1 MDNTLKVASLNVC
14 KGLFSKE
21 VLFLNM
27 MQQEELDIIGVCET
41 EVTDFGE
48 QKPFTLSG
56 FRTYWPLKRSD
67 NNLKRMLCFVK
78 EAIEVIERKDLMS
91 SAISTIWLEHKPE
104 EGHKILVC
112 LAYREFNPCTGDIEQ
127 DKTNI
132 NGQLKRLKE
141 CNKQIEK
148 AANECDNIFILGD
161 MNVCVNKWNEKDYYL
176 KKVAEEYQSIL
187 GKNGLELI
195 DFGITWQRLQENG
208 IVKESARD
216 HLLSNHLSSISDLK
230 KVYVTF
236 SDHCAIVTDIIA
248 RKQKVKKL
256 QISRDMR
263 KIRAHP
269 AKFIQELSNINWNT
283 IWM

>member
-1 MDNTLKVASLNVC
+1 MNVT
-14 KGLFSKE
+14 F
-21 VLFLNM
+21 
-27 MQQEELDIIGVCET
+27 DI
-41 EVTDFGE
+41 
-48 QKPFTLSG
+48 
-56 FRTYWPLKRSD
+56 
-67 NNLKRMLCFVK
+67 
-78 EAIEVIERKDLMS
+78 
-91 SAISTIWLEHKPE
+91 
-104 EGHKILVC
+104 
-112 LAYREFNPCTGDIEQ
+112 
-127 DKTNI
+127 
-132 NGQLKRLKE
+132 
-141 CNKQIEK
+141 
-148 AANECDNIFILGD
+148 NIFILGD

-208 IVKESARD
+208 IVKESALD
-216 HLLSNHLSSISDLK
+216 HLLSNHLSSISDQK

-283 IWM
+283 IYENEDMDVDDMVKYWSDNIIKVLDKLAEKKSRQIRS